1 MSGFS
6 TIFKELRNAADLT
19 QQEIARSL
27 DVSQSTITMW
37 ENGKRRPDLE
47 TLELIADFFN
57 VDLNYLTGNSD
68 STTRILSSEQLSLIS
83 IFDRLD
89 EDGQRKLIDYAT
101 DLDVSGRYSK

>member
-1 MSGFS
+1 MSRFS
-6 TIFKELRNAADLT
+6 TIFKELRNTADLT

-68 STTRILSSEQLSLIS
+68 STTRILSSEHLSLIS

-89 EDGQRKLIDYAT
+89 EDGRRKLIDYAT
-101 DLDVSGRYSK
+101 DLDASGRYSK

>member
-1 MSGFS
+1 MSRFS
-6 TIFKELRNAADLT
+6 IIFKDLRCSAGLT

-47 TLELIADFFN
+47 MLESIADYFN

-68 STTRILSSEQLSLIS
+68 RTTRILTAEQFSLIT
-83 IFDRLD
+83 IFDRLN
-89 EDGQRKLIDYAT
+89 EDGRRKLFEYAR
-101 DLDVSGRYSK
+101 DLDASGRY